1 LRVLALLV
9 SAGVCARGCIAA
21 LRPLPKFPIRPGPLA
36 ITAAAQAGRPF
47 TVAGEHGAVLGE
59 QSGVF
64 EAWSFPVKI
73 LSRFGITAELADYP
87 VPIDLSGLAA
97 VIETSPAITTITYS
111 HAAFT
116 VKQRMFAPRDGAG
129 AIVFFEIASAR
140 PLKLTFRFKP
150 EMLRMW
156 PAANFGSPDAEW
168 TKDGCYILH
177 TDNPAFSAA
186 IGMPRTEP
194 GILPPYQERPRTYPV
209 EFKLSYDPRRD
220 SGLIFPLLIAMGG
233 ARELSALNESIPKLY
248 AETENYYAHFF
259 DTRLTA
265 ETPDARFNQA
275 LRWAEIAIDQ
285 GRVRFHDETGL
296 IAGYYESG
304 DSARPGYAWFFGRD
318 ALWTSYAVN
327 SYGDFPLTRQV
338 LEFLIRRQRSDGKI
352 MHEFSQTADLVD
364 WKSTPYFY
372 AAADSTPLFVMAM
385 DDYVNASGDVE
396 FLRSHWDAVRR
407 AYAFTRAHVSGGI
420 YDNSEGTGWVESWPP
435 TMPHQEI
442 YLAALDQ
449 QSAEAVSRL
458 AGLMHDGELA
468 AAAQEAQRIRGKIE
482 AAYFEPGSGFYA
494 FSRNA
499 RGGLDHT
506 ATIYPAV
513 AWWSG
518 RLNLPRA
525 DAMFNRWASP
535 EFSTDWGTRDVS
547 DRTPFYDPISY
558 HQGSV
563 WPLFT
568 GWVSLAEYRAGRP
581 LSGYAHLMQNA
592 DLTWAQD
599 AGAVTELLSGEFF
612 QPLGRSSSHQIW
624 SSAMVLTPAIRGL
637 FGVECDALN
646 HVLRLAPNLPA
657 TWDRATLRNV
667 PLGDARIDLDF
678 TRVEGRLRVT
688 ARSSSRQDFCLA
700 PREGECRAGAAHE
713 LDLPLPEVEV
723 EIPHGL
729 PLTGSQTAQL
739 KVVGERRT
747 AGRYE
752 LDLASP
758 GDSEYQLP
766 VRLNHTNVR
775 VIGADLTSGALRV
788 HFPPGADY
796 HTVHVAFTW

>member
-1 LRVLALLV
+1 
-9 SAGVCARGCIAA
+9 
-21 LRPLPKFPIRPGPLA
+21 
-36 ITAAAQAGRPF
+36 
-47 TVAGEHGAVLGE
+47 
-59 QSGVF
+59 
-64 EAWSFPVKI
+64 
-73 LSRFGITAELADYP
+73 
-87 VPIDLSGLAA
+87 
-97 VIETSPAITTITYS
+97 
-111 HAAFT
+111 
-116 VKQRMFAPRDGAG
+116 MFAPRDGAG

-209 EFKLSYDPRRD
+209 EFKLSYDPRKD
-220 SGLIFPLLIAMGG
+220 SGLIFPLLTAMGG
-233 ARELSALNESIPKLY
+233 ARELSSLNESIPRLY

-265 ETPDARFNQA
+265 ETPDAQFNQA

-338 LEFLIRRQRSDGKI
+338 LEFLIRRQRADGKI

-385 DDYVNASGDVE
+385 DDYVSASGDVE

-420 YDNSEGTGWVESWPP
+420 YDNSQGTGWVESWPP

-458 AGLMHDGELA
+458 AGLMNDSELA
-468 AAAQEAQRIRGKIE
+468 AAGQVAQRIRSEIE
-482 AAYFEPGSGFYA
+482 AAYFESRSGFYA

-499 RGGLDHT
+499 AGALDHT

-518 RLNLPRA
+518 RLKLPRA
-525 DAMFNRWASP
+525 DAMFSRWASP
-535 EFSTDWGTRDVS
+535 EFLTDWGTRDVS

-637 FGVECDALN
+637 LGVDCDALN
-646 HVLRLAPNLPA
+646 HALKLAPSLPA
-657 TWDRATLRNV
+657 SWDRATLRNV
-667 PLGDARIDLDF
+667 PLGRARIDLDF
-678 TRVEGRLRVT
+678 TRVAGRLRVT
-688 ARSSSRQDFCLA
+688 ARSNALQDFCLA
-700 PREGECRAGAAHE
+700 PREGECRAGAAHD

-729 PLTGSQTAQL
+729 PLAGPQTAQL
-739 KVVGERRT
+739 KVIGEHRT
-747 AGRYE
+747 TGRYE

-766 VRLNHTNVR
+766 VRLNRTNVR
-775 VIGADLTSGALRV
+775 VSGADLTGGGLRV
-788 HFPPGADY
+788 HFPPGAGY